1 MDLKCFNIHMNN
13 YVICIYVYMY
23 MCIYL
28 EAVGVVFYFE
38 VEINTALEIG
48 NTSATLWVVQSL
60 FWTAQWYVYYDTG
73 NVVFVLYYL
82 LPAKL
87 TCPLKINGWKI
98 YFLLKWSLF

>member
-1 MDLKCFNIHMNN
+1 
-13 YVICIYVYMY
+13 

-38 VEINTALEIG
+38 VEINKALEIG
-48 NTSATLWVVQSL
+48 NASATWWVVQSL
-60 FWTAQWYVYYDTG
+60 SWTAQWYVYYGTG

-87 TCPLKINGWKI
+87 TCPHFQRLED
-98 YFLLKWSLF
+98 LFPIEMVPLFGDIP